1 MDEPKKLRPRVY
13 IPNKSV
19 HDFSAAEEFGDLI
32 FLSEG
37 SVKKYS
43 TNVIYR
49 DFYHILQYSN
59 PFDYL
64 LVTGL
69 TSLNIVATH
78 ILTKLHGRLNLLL
91 FKPGKGG
98 KKEYLERILT

>member
-1 MDEPKKLRPRVY
+1 MPNVF

-19 HDFSAAEEFGDLI
+19 HDFSAALPYGDLI

-37 SVKKYS
+37 NIRKYE
-43 TNVIYR
+43 TNNIYR
-49 DFYHILQYSN
+49 KFYDLLKDSK
-59 PFDYL
+59 PDDYL

-69 TSLNIVATH
+69 TSLNLVACY
-78 ILTKLHGRLNLLL
+78 ILTKMHGRINMLL

-98 KKEYLERILT
+98 KKEYLERILI

>member
-1 MDEPKKLRPRVY
+1 MPKVY

-19 HDFSAAEEFGDLI
+19 HDFSAAEEYGELV

-37 SVKKYS
+37 TVKKYS
-43 TNVIYR
+43 TNIIYR
-49 DFYHILQYSN
+49 EFWQTLKNSQKE
-59 PFDYL
+59 DYL

-69 TSLNIVATH
+69 TSLNIVASY
-78 ILTKLHGRLNLLL
+78 ILTLLHGRLNLLL

-98 KKEYLERILT
+98 KKEYLERILQ